1 MAKNKY
7 PHFDPSK
14 HNVDVKM
21 AKVRVSSHC
30 KHNINYHIVFIPKL
44 IKILKKLNYEG
55 VSKGRKL
62 NYSDRIYIISEDKI

>member
-21 AKVRVSSHC
+21 AKVRSSSHC
-30 KHNINYHIVFIPKL
+30 KHNINYHIEEFKGQL
-44 IKILKKLNYEG
+44 KIGDFY
-55 VSKGRKL
+55 
-62 NYSDRIYIISEDKI
+62 D

>member
-21 AKVRVSSHC
+21 AKVRVSSHNKC
-30 KHNINYHIVFIPKL
+30 Q
-44 IKILKKLNYEG
+44 IK
-55 VSKGRKL
+55 
-62 NYSDRIYIISEDKI
+62 DKENNEKNM